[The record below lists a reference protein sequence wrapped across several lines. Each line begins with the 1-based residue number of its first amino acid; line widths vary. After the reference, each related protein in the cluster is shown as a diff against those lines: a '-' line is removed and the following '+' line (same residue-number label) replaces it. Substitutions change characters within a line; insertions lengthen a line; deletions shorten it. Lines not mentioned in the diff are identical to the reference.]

1 MEFVFEIPN
10 NLSDELC
17 DEIIARFE
25 KDSDIKPGVV
35 GGGGDGADIKPIVS
49 PIKTSLD
56 LAISGKCKWKDIDE
70 ILHDKLKEGIDKY
83 TDHLKKLFGGS
94 PLEPMLSSRDCRDS
108 GYQIQKTVKGGFY
121 SWHSDSCTRDSRF
134 LTFVWYL
141 SSHCSFSEGGGT
153 GFHPLVGDG
162 GKVVV
167 PEKGKLLIFPATWTY
182 IHAGLPYFGEGTKY
196 ICTGW
201 LHSSNS

>member
-1 MEFVFEIPN
+1 MEFVLEIPN

-17 DEIIARFE
+17 NEMIERFE
-25 KDSDIKPGVV
+25 KDDRKKMGVV
-35 GGGGDGADIKPIVS
+35 GGNGKDVKAIVS

-56 LAISGKCKWKDIDE
+56 LPISGKCEWTDIDE
-70 ILHDKLKEGIDKY
+70 ILHKKLKEGLDKY
-83 TDHLKKLFGGS
+83 NDHLVKLFGGS
-94 PLEPMLSSRDCRDS
+94 PLHPAFSADDCRDS
-108 GYQIQKTVKGGFY
+108 GYQIQKTICGGFY
-121 SWHSDSCTRDSRF
+121 SWHSDSFVKDGRF

-141 SSHCSFSEGGGT
+141 SSHSSFSEGGGT

-162 GKVVV
+162 GKIVI

-182 IHAGLPYFGEGTKY
+182 IHAGLPYFGDDAKY

-201 LHSSNS
+201 MHSSNS